1 MLLNY
6 TGKNGELNFEKDLV
20 SELIK
25 VGWEKEVIKEP
36 TEDDL
41 IENWRKIIY
50 DNNKVKLND
59 IPLSD
64 YEMGQIIEYIKLN
77 CNTPVKAN
85 LFINGKNVCVK
96 RDSDSKD
103 TEHAGKEVYLN
114 VFDPVEIAGGRTR
127 YQIVEQP
134 LFKTSSKFND
144 RRGDIMLLINGM
156 PVIHIELKASGV
168 SLEQATNQIQK
179 YAKEG
184 VFTGLFSLIQVFFAI
199 TPEDAV
205 YFSNPGDYSKYNS
218 AFFFHWGDK
227 ENKIIK
233 DWRQLCRGENSILSI
248 PEAHQLIGY
257 YTVASKDVDTL
268 MVVRSYQYH
277 AIKAILQR
285 VKRQKWGNHEPLGGY
300 IWCTTGGGKTLT
312 SFKTGQLIIDKCMAD
327 KVVFV
332 VDRVELNNQSLEEY
346 NSFQREGE
354 EVQET
359 TSTNELFVKLKSNKS
374 KDALIVT
381 SIQKLNRIND
391 DATKQKKSD
400 LEYIKNKRIV
410 FVIDEA
416 HRSQFGLMHERVKD
430 TFVNALFIG
439 FTGTPIFS
447 ENDKE
452 GFTTESVF
460 GKCLAVYSI
469 ANGIRDNNVL
479 GFDPKAIKT
488 YKDEDLKEVIAL
500 KMCNAKDKAE
510 AIANPDKY
518 KVYRRYKNL
527 DMVTTYDKDGN
538 RVDGIEDLIPSK
550 QYDCDN
556 HRKTV
561 VEDIL
566 TNWDVLSI
574 GEKGTKFHAILAT
587 TSIQEACAY
596 YKLFKEKK
604 CNLKF
609 TALFDPNIDNNGKS
623 AFDKQD
629 ALIEIVDDYNKM
641 YKQHFDRD
649 SDPNFKKFKKDIVSR
664 LAHKKQYKYMNLKG
678 DKETLDLVIVVD
690 QLLTGFDSKFVNTLY
705 LDKVIE
711 KDNIIQAISRTNRV
725 YDNEEKPFGIFRFY
739 RKPYTMQINLEEA
752 LRLYCE
758 GDTSGVV
765 VKNLEE
771 NIKEIDVV
779 YTTISKIFE
788 RNTIKDFCQLPDAE
802 ADCQKFKKEFT
813 YLRSLMNSIKLQG
826 FKWDTDC
833 NTCVKNDTCP
843 DKDNKDNCVYK
854 LPYTE
859 DIYKVME
866 MRFKDLRHKKT
877 GGGGGTAG
885 FGFDLISVKSEMAME
900 KIDED
905 YLESH
910 FKKVVPII
918 TSADTSENEK
928 DKAIKDFEV
937 ELPKLS
943 AIHQKYARKI
953 ISDIRNGVLKVEED
967 KTLMQYIYEYIEK
980 DLDKTISDE
989 ADLFGLDKQLLKEI
1003 YKTSKNER
1011 ELNEHQRFDKLLS
1024 GADLVKTADYFTDK
1038 EKKQCSLFAARVK
1051 LDKELKEFILGKNS
1065 DK

>member
-1 MLLNY
+1 MFLNY

-36 TEDDL
+36 TEEDL
-41 IENWRKIIY
+41 IENWRKIIF

-59 IPLSD
+59 VPLSD
-64 YEMGQIIEYIKLN
+64 YEIGQIMDYIKLK

-85 LFINGKNVCVK
+85 LFINGKNICII
-96 RDSDSKD
+96 RDNDSKD
-103 TEHAGKEVYLN
+103 TENAGKEVYLN
-114 VFDPVEIAGGRTR
+114 IFDPVEIAGGRTR

-134 LFKTSSKFND
+134 VFKTSSKFND

-205 YFSNPGDYSKYNS
+205 YFANPGDYLKYNS

-227 ENKIIK
+227 ENKVIR
-233 DWRQLCRGENSILSI
+233 DWQQLCKGENSILSI

-257 YTVASKDVDTL
+257 YTVASKDVDIL
-268 MVVRSYQYH
+268 LVARSYQYH
-277 AIKAILQR
+277 AIKSILQR
-285 VKRQKWGNHEPLGGY
+285 VKKQKWGNHEPLGGY

-359 TSTNELFVKLKSNKS
+359 LDTEDLFVKLKSTDFKNK
-374 KDALIVT
+374 LIVT

-400 LEYIKNKRIV
+400 LEYIKSKRIV

-469 ANGIRDNNVL
+469 ADGIRDNNVL

-510 AIANPDKY
+510 VQGNPDKY
-518 KVYRRYKNL
+518 KVYRKYKML
-527 DMVTTYDKDGN
+527 DMVSTFDNEGN
-538 RVDGIEDLIPSK
+538 KIEGIEDLIPTK

-561 VEDIL
+561 VDDIL
-566 TNWDVLSI
+566 TNWDVLSK

-587 TSIQEACAY
+587 SSIPEACAY
-596 YKLFKEKK
+596 YKLFKDKQ
-604 CNLKF
+604 CDLRF
-609 TALFDPNIDNNGKS
+609 TALFDPNIDNKGKS

-629 ALIEIVDDYNKM
+629 ALIEIVEDYNKM
-641 YKQHFDRD
+641 FNLHFDRN

-664 LAHKKQYKYMNLKG
+664 LAHKKSYNHMNVKG
-678 DKETLDLVIVVD
+678 DTETLDLVIVVD

-725 YDNEEKPFGIFRFY
+725 YDNLEKPFGIFRFY
-739 RKPYTMQINLEEA
+739 RKPYTMQVNLEEA

-771 NIKEIDVV
+771 NVKEIDEV
-779 YTTISKIFE
+779 YETISKIFKQ
-788 RNTIKDFCQLPDAE
+788 NDIKDFCQLPDSE
-802 ADCQKFKKEFT
+802 VDCQKFKKEFT

-826 FKWDTDC
+826 FKWELDC
-833 NTCVKNDTCP
+833 NTCVKNDSCV
-843 DKDNKDNCVYK
+843 DKDNCVYK

-859 DIYKVME
+859 EVYKVME
-866 MRFKDLRHKKT
+866 MRFKDLRHKK
-877 GGGGGTAG
+877 GGNIGGNSS

-918 TSADTSENEK
+918 ISDEYTENEK
-928 DKAIKDFEV
+928 DNAIKEFEA

-943 AIHQKYARKI
+943 MVNQKYALNI
-953 ISDIRNGVLKVEED
+953 ISDVRKGLLKIEED
-967 KTLMQYIYEYIEK
+967 KTLMQYIQEYRENDFNK
-980 DLDKTISDE
+980 LVYNK
-989 ADLFGLDKQLLKEI
+989 ADIFGLDRHLLKEI
-1003 YKTSKNER
+1003 CLTTKNER
-1011 ELNEHQRFDKLLS
+1011 DLNEHQRFDRLINN
-1024 GADLVKTADYFTDK
+1024 ADFFKVISYFTKK
-1038 EKKQCSLFAARVK
+1038 ENKNYNMFTARVK
-1051 LDKELKEFILGKNS
+1051 LDEELKKFILIERE
-1065 DK
+1065 

>member
-1 MLLNY
+1 MRKVLLNY

-36 TEDDL
+36 TEGDL

-64 YEMGQIIEYIKLN
+64 YEMGQIMEYIKLN

-114 VFDPVEIAGGRTR
+114 IFDPVEIAGGRTR

-134 LFKTSSKFND
+134 VFKTSSKFND

-257 YTVASKDVDTL
+257 YTVASKDIDTL

-312 SFKTGQLIIDKCMAD
+312 SFKAGQLIIDKCMAD

-359 TSTNELFVKLKSNKS
+359 VTTDDLFVKLKSNKS

-391 DATKQKKSD
+391 EAVKDKKSD
-400 LEYIKNKRIV
+400 LEYIKSKRIV
-410 FVIDEA
+410 FIIDEA
-416 HRSQFGLMHERVKD
+416 HRSQFGLMHEKVKN

-469 ANGIRDNNVL
+469 ADGIRDNNVL

-488 YKDEDLKEVIAL
+488 YKDEDLKEEISL
-500 KMCNAKDKAE
+500 KKCNAKDKAE
-510 AIANPDKY
+510 AKANPDKY
-518 KVYRRYKNL
+518 RIYRKYKTL
-527 DMVTTYDKDGN
+527 DMITTYDKDYN
-538 RVDGIEDLIPSK
+538 KVEGIEDLIPTK

-556 HRKTV
+556 HRNTV
-561 VEDIL
+561 VDDIL
-566 TNWDVLSI
+566 LNWDVLSV

-596 YKLFKEKK
+596 YKLFKDKK

-629 ALIEIVDDYNKM
+629 ALIEIVEDYNKM
-641 YKQHFDRD
+641 FNQHFDRN

-664 LAHKKQYKYMNLKG
+664 LAHKKQYKYMNTKG

-739 RKPYTMQINLEEA
+739 RKPYTMQVNLEEA

-788 RNTIKDFCQLPDAE
+788 KNDIKDFCQLPDTD
-802 ADCQKFKKEFT
+802 ADCQKFKKEFS

-833 NTCVKNDTCP
+833 NTCVKSDICF
-843 DKDNKDNCVYK
+843 DKDNCIYK
-854 LPYTE
+854 LSFTQ
-859 DIYKVME
+859 DTYKVME

-877 GGGGGTAG
+877 GGNTGNISL
-885 FGFDLISVKSEMAME
+885 GFDLESVKSEMAME

-918 TSADTSENEK
+918 VSDDVSENDK
-928 DKAIKDFEV
+928 DNAIKDFET

-943 AIHQKYARKI
+943 IIQQKYARDI
-953 ISDIRNGVLKVEED
+953 IFDIRKGVLKVEED
-967 KTLMQYIYEYIEK
+967 KTLMQYIQEYIEK
-980 DLDKTISDE
+980 DLNKTISDK

-1003 YKTSKNER
+1003 YLTSKNER
-1011 ELNEHQRFDKLLS
+1011 ELNEHNRFERLKN
-1024 GADLVKTADYFTDK
+1024 GADMSKVVSYFTNK
-1038 EKKQCSLFAARVK
+1038 EKKQCSSFAAKVK
-1051 LDKELKEFILGKNS
+1051 LDTELKEFIFGKNS

>member
-59 IPLSD
+59 IPLSG
-64 YEMGQIIEYIKLN
+64 YEMGQIMEYIKLN

-103 TEHAGKEVYLN
+103 TEHAGKEVYLDI
-114 VFDPVEIAGGRTR
+114 FDPVEIAGGRTR

-134 LFKTSSKFND
+134 KFDTSNEFNN
-144 RRGDIMLLINGM
+144 RRGDVLLLINGM

-168 SLEQATNQIQK
+168 SVEQATNQIQK

-199 TPEDAV
+199 TPEDAL
-205 YFSNPGDYSKYNS
+205 YFANPGDYLKYNS
-218 AFFFHWGDK
+218 AFFFHWGNRTN
-227 ENKIIK
+227 EIIK
-233 DWRQLCRGENSILSI
+233 DWRQLCKGESSILSI

-257 YTVASKDVDTL
+257 YTVASKDIDTL

-300 IWCTTGGGKTLT
+300 VWCTTGGGKTLT
-312 SFKTGQLIIDKCMAD
+312 SFKAGQLIFDKSLAD

-359 TSTNELFVKLKSNKS
+359 NSANELFVKLKSNKP

-391 DATKQKKSD
+391 DAARQKKSD

-410 FVIDEA
+410 FIIDEA
-416 HRSQFGLMHERVKD
+416 HRSQFGSMHERVKD
-430 TFVNALFIG
+430 TFTNALYIG

-447 ENDKE
+447 ENDKD

-469 ANGIRDNNVL
+469 ADGIRDNNVL

-488 YKDEDLKEVIAL
+488 YKDEDLKRVIAL
-500 KMCNAKDKAE
+500 DKCNAKDEEE
-510 AIANPDKY
+510 AKSNPEKWKIYRKY
-518 KVYRRYKNL
+518 KML
-527 DMVTTYDKDGN
+527 GMTTTFDSNGN
-538 RVDGIEDLIPSK
+538 EIKGVEDLLPPK

-556 HRKTV
+556 HRQTV
-561 VEDIL
+561 VDDIL
-566 TNWDVLSI
+566 TNWSVLSV
-574 GEKGTKFHAILAT
+574 GEKGTRFHAILAT
-587 TSIQEACAY
+587 TSITEECAY
-596 YKLFKEKK
+596 YKLFKDKK
-604 CNLKF
+604 CNLKV

-623 AFDKQD
+623 SFDKQD
-629 ALIEIVDDYNKM
+629 ALIEIVDDYNRM
-641 YKQHFDRD
+641 FNQHFDRD
-649 SDPNFKKFKKDIVSR
+649 SDPNFKKFKKDIISR
-664 LAHKKQYKYMNLKG
+664 LAHKKQYKRMNIKG
-678 DKETLDLVIVVD
+678 DNEILDLVIVVD

-711 KDNIIQAISRTNRV
+711 NDNIIQAISRTNRV

-739 RKPYTMQINLEEA
+739 RKPYTMQDNLKEA

-758 GDTSGVV
+758 GDISGVI
-765 VKNLEE
+765 VKNIEE
-771 NIKEIDVV
+771 NIEEIKSV
-779 YTTISKIFE
+779 YPTILKIF
-788 RNTIKDFCQLPDAE
+788 KDNNIDNFCRLPDKD
-802 ADCQKFKKEFT
+802 ADCQKFKKEFL
-813 YLRSLMNSIKLQG
+813 YLKTLMNSIKLQG
-826 FKWDTDC
+826 FKWNADC
-833 NTCVKNDTCP
+833 NTCIKSDDCP
-843 DKDNKDNCVYK
+843 DKDDKEKCIYK

-859 DIYKVME
+859 DTYKVLE
-866 MRFKDLRHKKT
+866 MRFADLAHRN
-877 GGGGGTAG
+877 GGGNASSG
-885 FGFDLISVKSEMAME
+885 FGFDLASIKSEMAME
-900 KIDED
+900 KVDVD

-910 FKKVVPII
+910 FRKVIPII
-918 TSADTSENEK
+918 ISNDISETEK
-928 DKAIKDFEV
+928 DDVIKKFEK

-943 AIHQKYARKI
+943 EIHQKYAREI
-953 ISDIRNGVLKVEED
+953 ISDIRQGTLIVEDE
-967 KTLMQYIYEYIEK
+967 KTLMQYICEYIER

-989 ADLFGLDKQLLKEI
+989 AGLFGLNKQLLKEI
-1003 YKTSKNER
+1003 YRTSSNER
-1011 ELNEHQRFDKLLS
+1011 ELNEHNRFERLKSSANLEKVI
-1024 GADLVKTADYFTDK
+1024 AKKKKK
-1038 EKKQCSLFAARVK
+1038 ENKPCSEFSARVK
-1051 LDKELKEFILGKNS
+1051 LDTELKNFILSK
-1065 DK
+1065 